1 MAKQRVVVIG
11 SGLAGASVVQAL
23 LARPEADQLRVEV
36 LGAEP
41 QGAFDRADLPRL
53 LADPT
58 ATSEIVRFDPAWFR
72 ERSVSFHGGARARLV
87 DRVRRQVHADGL
99 MLVYDKVVF
108 ATGSAPYLPGIRN
121 LLLEGGKLH
130 PGVFTFRSLE
140 DVAALDAAL
149 VNARSVAVVGGGPM
163 GLEIASALAQR
174 GCHVHLLHL
183 STRLMSGQLDD
194 AAARILKA
202 EIEALGAELHLGKR
216 VVSVLGDP
224 LLAGLAM
231 SDGST
236 LACDVV
242 VLAAGF
248 QPETWLAFQSGLTV
262 ERAIVV
268 DGQMRSPDD
277 PNCYALG
284 ECAQWRASI
293 HGTREQIAEQA
304 EVIAEH
310 LTTRH
315 SERRYLG
322 VRQASLFHVLGMP
335 LATMGSPESRDGD
348 DVAQLSEPGRSRYK
362 KVVMHSGRLVS
373 AILLGDLR
381 QADSLNKLYRASA
394 PLTAEE
400 QSRLFDLWIPGGD
413 APSDTDDY

>member
-23 LARPEADQLRVEV
+23 LARPEAHELRIDL

-41 QGAFDRADLPRL
+41 QGAFDRGELSRL
-53 LADPT
+53 LVDAS
-58 ATSEIVRFDPAWFR
+58 ASIVRFEPEWFR
-72 ERSVSFHGGARARLV
+72 ERGVAFHAGARARLV
-87 DRVRRQVHADGL
+87 DRPRRQVHADGVTL
-99 MLVYDKVVF
+99 AYDKVVF
-108 ATGSAPYLPGIRN
+108 ATGSVPYLPGIRN
-121 LLLEGGKLH
+121 LLLDAGRLH
-130 PGVFTFRSLE
+130 PGVFTFRSIADCLHLQ
-140 DVAALDAAL
+140 AALSR
-149 VNARSVAVVGGGPM
+149 ARRVAVLGGGPM
-163 GLEIASALAQR
+163 GLEVASALSQR
-174 GCHVHLLHL
+174 GVEVHLLH
-183 STRLMSGQLDD
+183 SSQRLMSGQLDD

-202 EIEALGAELHLGKR
+202 EMEALGTEVHLGKR
-216 VVSVLGDP
+216 VVAVLGDGS
-224 LLAGLAM
+224 LTGLSL

-236 LACDVV
+236 LACDAVV
-242 VLAAGF
+242 IAAGF
-248 QPETWLAFQSGLTV
+248 QPETWLAFQCGLTV

-268 DGQMRSPDD
+268 DGQRRSIDD
-277 PNCYALG
+277 SNAYALG

-310 LTTRH
+310 LTTR
-315 SERRYLG
+315 SSQRRYLG
-322 VRQASLFHVLGMP
+322 TRQASLFQVLGMP
-335 LATMGSPESRDGD
+335 LATMGAPESRDGD

-381 QADSLNKLYRASA
+381 QAESLNKLYTKST

-400 QSRLFDLWIPGGD
+400 QSRLFDLWVPGGEPAD
-413 APSDTDDY
+413 GERE